1 MEKDSKDKTNNQK
14 KEEKK
19 EEEKQVKLELFEEE
33 DYFEEFEDGNIS
45 ILNFNQIIKNKKKI
59 KEVNKISSNGKQNG
73 KMKKLMITLMLF

>member
-59 KEVNKISSNGKQNG
+59 KEMNKISSNGKQNG

>member
-45 ILNFNQIIKNKKKI
+45 ILNFN
-59 KEVNKISSNGKQNG
+59 
-73 KMKKLMITLMLF
+73 

>member
-33 DYFEEFEDGNIS
+33 DYFEEFEDGNIYIEDIS
-45 ILNFNQIIKNKKKI
+45 LDSLNDIK
-59 KEVNKISSNGKQNG
+59 
-73 KMKKLMITLMLF
+73 LD